1 MSIDA
6 NAIENSNIE
15 ENHVGKFASL
25 SRSNRFLVSALHL
38 YEIKFIIRKQ
48 EIKNM
53 SDKYIFLTGIMLK
66 TNIDLFLNY
75 VNVNMEI
82 IAGINKY
89 KP

>member
-1 MSIDA
+1 MIS
-6 NAIENSNIE
+6 
-15 ENHVGKFASL
+15 
-25 SRSNRFLVSALHL
+25 
-38 YEIKFIIRKQ
+38 
-48 EIKNM
+48 M